1 MTVSLRRLA
10 RDVAVYSFGDILV
23 KASAFLTMPV
33 YTRVF
38 TPDDYGVWNYIA
50 ALVGFLGGVVV
61 LGGDSAYA
69 RYFFELKT
77 REERRT
83 LTSTWMGFLL
93 VWSLAITAIAVVF
106 SNSIAVWSF
115 GDDAHAI
122 LVAIALTGVP
132 VAMVS
137 SFCGQALRNDFRP
150 GLFTAT
156 NVLTAAS
163 GIGLSLLAVLVYDLG
178 ILGVLA
184 ASVVGTAMWLPVRLW
199 LIRHYLGWSFS
210 GDLLRKLLAYGVP
223 LVPTTVAYWIFGAS
237 DRIVLGQLSTFDQVG
252 LYGVA
257 ASVTSILAFVNGAIG
272 QAWTPHAIHAFEA
285 DRKSALVLFGRVATY
300 LVATFGFLCVA
311 VSAFAPELLRVLAT
325 PSFYAAAHAIGPLS
339 LGYLAYASTQV
350 TGIGIS
356 LAKRTGFFA
365 LYAWFAAALNLALNF
380 LVVPRWGMVGA
391 AWASALAY
399 AFLTT
404 AYAATSQRLLPVVH
418 QARRTL
424 VLVALVV
431 GFTIGAAA
439 LPTLAL
445 PLAFAVKSAYCAAFA
460 VLAYIGL
467 GRPPLPWPSRRGAGV
482 AASGVTRAEPA
493 QARTGG

>member
-1 MTVSLRRLA
+1 MIVSLRRLA
-10 RDVAVYSFGDILV
+10 KDVAIYSFGDILV
-23 KASAFLTMPV
+23 KASAFLTMPI

-50 ALVGFLGGVVV
+50 TLVGLVGGVVV

-69 RYFFELKT
+69 RYFFEMKT

-83 LTSTWMGFLL
+83 LTSTWMGFLFI
-93 VWSLAITAIAVVF
+93 WSLAITAIALVY
-106 SNSIAVWSF
+106 SKSIAVWSF

-132 VAMVS
+132 VSMVS

-150 GLFTAT
+150 GLFTT
-156 NVLTAAS
+156 LNVLTAVS

-184 ASVVGTAMWLPVRLW
+184 GSVVGTAMWLPVRLW

-210 GDLLRKLLAYGVP
+210 SDLLRKLLVYGVP

-237 DRIVLGQLSTFDQVG
+237 DRVVLGKLSTFEQVG

-257 ASVTSILAFVNGAIG
+257 ASVTSVLAFVNSAIG
-272 QAWTPHAIHAFEA
+272 QAWTPHAVNAFEA
-285 DRKSALVLFGRVATY
+285 DRESALLLFGRVAMY
-300 LVATFGFLCVA
+300 LVASFGFLCVG
-311 VSAFAPELLRVLAT
+311 VSAFAPELLRMLAT

-350 TGIGIS
+350 TGISIS
-356 LAKRTGFFA
+356 LAKRTEYFA
-365 LYAWFAAALNLALNF
+365 VYAWCAAVLNLGLNF

-391 AWASALAY
+391 AWTSALAY
-399 AFLTT
+399 AFLT
-404 AYAATSQRLLPVVH
+404 ASYAATSQRLLPVVY
-418 QARRTL
+418 QTRRTL
-424 VLVALVV
+424 ALIALVV
-431 GFTIGAAA
+431 GFTIAAGA

-445 PLAFAVKSAYCAAFA
+445 PLAFAMKSLYCAAFA
-460 VLAYIGL
+460 ALVYIGL
-467 GRPPLPWPSRRGAGV
+467 GRPALPWPVQRRA
-482 AASGVTRAEPA
+482 AASGQTTADPA
-493 QARTGG
+493 RARTAG